1 MKNRITL
8 LIVAIAAAS
17 LFSACTATVGTGA
30 SNANANAKP
39 ANANTAA
46 PANTASNTASS
57 NTNSADKDTAGNPDL
72 DFTLVNGTGYDI
84 KTVLVGPTGDKNWTK
99 DDELDLKGKEFKDKD
114 SMTIKFHPKEKAEKW
129 DLRVEWSDGD
139 APVEWLSL
147 DLTKIEKI
155 TLKYDKAS
163 GKTTAVTE

>member
-1 MKNRITL
+1 MKRML
-8 LIVAIAAAS
+8 LLTGALALALGMIGCGGGAN
-17 LFSACTATVGTGA
+17 TAT
-30 SNANANAKP
+30 NANAKP
-39 ANANTAA
+39 ANAANTNAA
-46 PANTASNTASS
+46 PANTASNTSS
-57 NTNSADKDTAGNPDL
+57 NSNAEKTEASNPDL

-84 KTVLVGPTGDKNWTK
+84 KVVMVGPSGDKNWTK

-114 SMTIKFHPKEKAEKW
+114 SVDIKFHPKERAENW

-139 APVEWLSL
+139 TPVEWLNL
-147 DLTKIEKI
+147 DLTKIDKI

>member
-1 MKNRITL
+1 MKKTL
-8 LIVAIAAAS
+8 LIVGILTFALGLAA
-17 LFSACTATVGTGA
+17 CGGATNVA
-30 SNANANAKP
+30 VNANKP
-39 ANANTAA
+39 ANVANTTNNNAA
-46 PANTASNTASS
+46 PANTASS
-57 NTNSADKDTAGNPDL
+57 NTNADKKEATNEDL

-84 KTVLVGPTGDKNWTK
+84 KVVMVGPTGDKNWTK
-99 DDELDLKGKEFKDKD
+99 DDELDLKGKEFKDKESLD
-114 SMTIKFHPKEKAEKW
+114 IKFHPKERAEHW

-139 APVEWLSL
+139 APVEWLNL